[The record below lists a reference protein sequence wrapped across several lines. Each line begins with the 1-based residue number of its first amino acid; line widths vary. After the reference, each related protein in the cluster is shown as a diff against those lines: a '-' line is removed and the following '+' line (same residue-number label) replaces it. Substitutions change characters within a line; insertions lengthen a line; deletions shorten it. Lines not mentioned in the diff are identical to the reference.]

1 MEVHH
6 PHHPTHKKKWTE
18 YILEFFMLFTAVTLG
33 FFAENLREN
42 IAEKH
47 KKEELIIAVA
57 ADFRKDFNQI
67 EFHKEFNE
75 NKIKICDS
83 LDNLIKLDP
92 KKIDQQ
98 LYYRLINNLYMSWK
112 FNSNSRSRIEAEAK
126 GYISEK
132 ENEELANYISK
143 YTFHL
148 TDLTELLAEEQASYE
163 KFNENINRY
172 VVDTLES
179 KASRFPRLDIP
190 HKLGIRPIEK
200 ADKENLKFM
209 LIGVR
214 TFNDIALYNIDSLQ
228 FYANKSIEFIERKYR
243 KD

>member
-6 PHHPTHKKKWTE
+6 PHHPTHKKKWSE

-33 FFAENLREN
+33 FFAENLREG

-47 KKEELIIAVA
+47 KKEELLIAVA
-57 ADFRKDFNQI
+57 EDFKKDYNQI
-67 EFHKEFNE
+67 EFHKNFDQ
-75 NKIKICDS
+75 NKIKISDS
-83 LDNLIKLDP
+83 LDKLIDLNP
-92 KKIDQQ
+92 SEVDQQ
-98 LYYRLINNLYMSWK
+98 LYYRLVNNLYMSWK
-112 FNSNSRSRIEAEAK
+112 FNSNSRSRIEAESK

-148 TDLTELLAEEQASYE
+148 TDLTELLAQEQASYE

-172 VVDTLES
+172 VVDSLES
-179 KASRFPRLDIP
+179 KASRFPRIDIP
-190 HKLGIRPIEK
+190 NKKGIRPIEK
-200 ADKENLKFM
+200 GDKEKLKFL

-228 FYANKSIEFIERKYR
+228 FYANKAINFINTKY
-243 KD
+243 K

>member
-6 PHHPTHKKKWTE
+6 PHHPTHKKKWSE
-18 YILEFFMLFTAVTLG
+18 YILEFFMLFAAVTLG

-57 ADFRKDFNQI
+57 EDFKKDFHQI

-83 LDNLIKLDP
+83 LDNLINLDP

-148 TDLTELLAEEQASYE
+148 TDLTELLAEEQSSYE

-172 VVDTLES
+172 VVDSLES
-179 KASRFPRLDIP
+179 KASRFPRVNIP
-190 HKLGIRPIEK
+190 YHLGIRPIEK
-200 ADKENLKFM
+200 SDKENLKFM

-228 FYANKSIEFIERKYR
+228 FYANKSIEFIGRKYG

>member
-6 PHHPTHKKKWTE
+6 PHHPAHKKKWSE
-18 YILEFFMLFTAVTLG
+18 YLLEFFMLFTAVTLG
-33 FFAENLREN
+33 FFAENLREG

-47 KKEELIIAVA
+47 KKEELLIAVA
-57 ADFRKDFNQI
+57 EDFKKDFNQI
-67 EFHKEFNE
+67 EFHKQFDQ

-83 LDNLIKLDP
+83 LDKLIDLDP
-92 KKIDQQ
+92 KNIDQQ

-132 ENEELANYISK
+132 QNEQLANYISK

-148 TDLTELLAEEQASYE
+148 TDLTDLLVEEQSSYE
-163 KFNENINRY
+163 KFDENIHKY

-179 KASRFPRLDIP
+179 KASRYPRINIP

-200 ADKENLKFM
+200 VDKERLKFM

-228 FYANKSIEFIERKYR
+228 FYANKAINFINHKYN
-243 KD
+243 

>member
-6 PHHPTHKKKWTE
+6 PHHPTHKKKWSE

-33 FFAENLREN
+33 FFAENLREG

-47 KKEELIIAVA
+47 KKEELLIAVA
-57 ADFRKDFNQI
+57 EDFKKDFNQI
-67 EFHKEFNE
+67 EFHKQFDQ
-75 NKIKICDS
+75 NKIILCDS
-83 LDNLIKLDP
+83 LDKLIDLDP
-92 KKIDQQ
+92 KIIDQQ

-112 FNSNSRSRIEAEAK
+112 FNSNSRSRMEAESH
-126 GYISEK
+126 GYFSEK
-132 ENEELANYISK
+132 GNEELANYISK

-148 TDLTELLAEEQASYE
+148 TDLTELLAQEQNTYIE
-163 KFNENINRY
+163 FNKNINKY

-179 KASRFPRLDIP
+179 KASRYPRIDIP
-190 HKLGIRPIEK
+190 HKLGIRPLEK
-200 ADKENLKFM
+200 ADKEKLKFM

-228 FYANKSIEFIERKYR
+228 FYANKAEEFINNKY
-243 KD
+243 K

>member
-6 PHHPTHKKKWTE
+6 PHHLTHKKKWSE

-33 FFAENLREN
+33 FFAENLREG

-47 KKEELIIAVA
+47 KKEELLIAVA
-57 ADFRKDFNQI
+57 EDFKKDYNQI
-67 EFHKEFNE
+67 EFHKAFDQ
-75 NKIKICDS
+75 NKIKISDS
-83 LDNLIKLDP
+83 LDKLIDLDP
-92 KKIDQQ
+92 SEVDQQ
-98 LYYRLINNLYMSWK
+98 QYYRLINNLYMSWK
-112 FNSNSRSRIEAEAK
+112 FNSNSRSRIEAESK

-148 TDLTELLAEEQASYE
+148 TDLTELLAQEQASYE
-163 KFNENINRY
+163 KFNENINKY
-172 VVDTLES
+172 VVDSLER
-179 KASRFPRLDIP
+179 KASRFPRIDIP
-190 HKLGIRPIEK
+190 YKKGIKPIEK
-200 ADKENLKFM
+200 GDKEKLKFL

-228 FYANKSIEFIERKYR
+228 FYANKAINFINAKY
-243 KD
+243 K